1 MKKRE
6 QVKRKDNVIFFPG
19 IEKRLT
25 AKGLDSLHS
34 RNYTEAI
41 DLLEE
46 AKELDPDNDEV
57 LIGLVLAY
65 FEAASYQKAKVLAKE
80 MLLKGIGDYYKMVD
94 LYLTVLIQ
102 LHEYQE
108 IVTTIEALMDEME
121 IPPEKLSHFSNIL
134 QFSRK
139 MAENHTPIANEQEQA
154 QEEPAPPSLNLIE
167 LNDLNEQ
174 MLLVSSLANKN
185 IRPHLM
191 EMEEYLKTD
200 TGHPLLKTVLLTLLK
215 EQEINRE
222 LAVRKFNRE
231 QRVNPVLLPEVRL
244 EPKMLAVKELI
255 AGILEHN
262 NPALYENIAALVERI
277 YFISYPFD
285 LPPDEASIWAAAF
298 ILLGNEY
305 LGIDTD
311 IQEIA
316 DEFGVLPNEIEQA
329 MKHIIELEKI
339 SYPNI

>member
-19 IEKRLT
+19 VEKRLT
-25 AKGLDSLHS
+25 AKGLDSLQARKYS
-34 RNYTEAI
+34 EAI
-41 DLLEE
+41 ALLEE
-46 AKELDPDNDEV
+46 AMELDPDNDEI

-65 FEAASYQKAKVLAKE
+65 FEAAAYQKAKVLAKD

-108 IVTTIEALMDEME
+108 IVTTIEALLEEKE
-121 IPPEKLSHFSNIL
+121 IIPEKLSHFMNIL

-139 MAENHTPIANEQEQA
+139 MAENHQPSADGPEQD
-154 QEEPAPPSLNLIE
+154 EPGPQSLNL
-167 LNDLNEQ
+167 LKLTDLNEQ
-174 MLLVSSLANKN
+174 MLLVSSLADKN
-185 IRPHLM
+185 IRPYVS
-191 EMEEYLKTD
+191 EMEEYLKTE

-215 EQEINRE
+215 EQEIDSDMV
-222 LAVRKFNRE
+222 VRKFNQE
-231 QRVNPVLLPEVRL
+231 KQVKPALLLDARMIPE
-244 EPKMLAVKELI
+244 MLAVKDLVAES
-255 AGILEHN
+255 LEN
-262 NPALYENIAALVERI
+262 KDPVLFGNIIALVERI

-285 LPPDEASIWAAAF
+285 LEPNNLTAWAAAF
-298 ILLGNEY
+298 ILLGFEY
-305 LGIDTD
+305 LGIEAE

-316 DEFGVLPNEIEQA
+316 EEFEALPAEINQA
-329 MKHIIELEKI
+329 MEQIIELEKI